1 MFSKRIV
8 GTLVAALMMTLCV
21 SVMLAAKD
29 NPMGVAPKQTLTFY
43 EPTVVGGTL
52 LPAGDYTVT
61 HEMQGE
67 THIMIF
73 KQVSGKAEVKTTC
86 TLVPLNAKAQRS
98 EQRYTENAK
107 NQKVLVEMI
116 FRGDTAKHVL
126 AP

>member
-1 MFSKRIV
+1 MSPKRIV
-8 GTLVAALMMTLCV
+8 ATVVAALMMTLCV

-29 NPMGVAPKQTLTFY
+29 NPMGVAPKYTLTLY
-43 EPTVVGGTL
+43 GPTVVGGTL

-73 KQVSGKAEVKTTC
+73 KQVGGKAEVKTTC
-86 TLVPLNAKAQRS
+86 TLVPLNAKAQRT
-98 EQRYTENAK
+98 EQRFTENAQ
-107 NQKVLVEMI
+107 NQKVLVEMT

-126 AP
+126 EQ